1 MDRPRRAVMFVAAP
15 VQAHNTTSGDLMQ
28 GMRRQGTSAAVTA
41 ALALGLASASAVAQ
55 AALTCAQ
62 LTSVT
67 SEASTITAAALVP
80 ANTTVNGVTPTV
92 PFCRAQGTARPSQD
106 SEIKFEVWLP
116 ATAAAWTG
124 RFKQNGTGGYAGAT
138 PYARLAQDI
147 GDGFVTAG
155 SNMGHDGGESAS
167 WTLGHP
173 EKVKDWGLRAHYYVA
188 TAAKTLSQAFYDK
201 PVAHSYF
208 EGCSNGGRQAMMMAQ
223 NYPQLFDG
231 IVAGAPS
238 QFYPDV
244 LFWLIWTGKVLTPV
258 FGQPAAIS
266 AAKRT
271 TITQRVLQKCD
282 AIDGL
287 VDGQITD
294 PRACVFNIDSMGPAG
309 DGTLTAAELAVT
321 KAMYAGTTSET
332 GQQRYTGANF
342 GSEADW
348 DPNFADNGGYGPFI
362 GHFVYSRLS
371 PPYDWRRDI
380 NFSTVFDEA
389 KVALTPVTAAP
400 SPDLTA

>member
-1 MDRPRRAVMFVAAP
+1 MDRPLRAVMFVAAP

-28 GMRRQGTSAAVTA
+28 GMRRKGTSAAVTA

-155 SNMGHDGGESAS
+155 SNMGHDGGENAS

-188 TAAKTLSQAFYDK
+188 TAAKTLSSAYFGK
-201 PVAHSYF
+201 PVSHSYF

-223 NYPQLFDG
+223 NYPELFDG

-238 QFYPDV
+238 MFYPD
-244 LFWLIWTGKVLTPV
+244 LLMWLLWSGKNQLPNPPTPV
-258 FGQPAAIS
+258 VSDAKRAAITS
-266 AAKRT
+266 A
-271 TITQRVLQKCD
+271 VLAQCD
-282 AIDGL
+282 SLDGL
-287 VDGQITD
+287 VDGQITN
-294 PRACVFNIDSMGPAG
+294 PRMCHFDIDTLGP
-309 DGTLTAAELAVT
+309 
-321 KAMYAGTTSET
+321 S
-332 GQQRYTGANF
+332 
-342 GSEADW
+342 GSGLLNATE
-348 DPNFADNGGYGPFI
+348 
-362 GHFVYSRLS
+362 
-371 PPYDWRRDI
+371 
-380 NFSTVFDEA
+380 
-389 KVALTPVTAAP
+389 
-400 SPDLTA
+400 